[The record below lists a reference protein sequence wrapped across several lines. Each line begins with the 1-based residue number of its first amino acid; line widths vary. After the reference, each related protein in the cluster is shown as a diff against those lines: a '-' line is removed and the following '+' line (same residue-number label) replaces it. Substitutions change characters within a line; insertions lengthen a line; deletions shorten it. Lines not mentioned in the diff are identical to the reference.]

1 MIERHNPRHLWNE
14 IVPRLWMG
22 GTHIMDRHAK
32 PEEGKI
38 PTKKNFDVIY
48 TFFNRARGAAK
59 GIKEV
64 RYGFED
70 GPMEGFSPEEELADI
85 VWMAHQD
92 WKAGKRVYIR
102 CAGGINRSGLVTALV
117 LIREGYEP
125 QAAIDRIRD
134 RRGAIALCNEHFV
147 DFLVNQTDV
156 EFWREYGNRK

>member
-102 CAGGINRSGLVTALV
+102 CAGVSIARAL
-117 LIREGYEP
+117 
-125 QAAIDRIRD
+125 
-134 RRGAIALCNEHFV
+134 
-147 DFLVNQTDV
+147 
-156 EFWREYGNRK
+156 

>member
-1 MIERHNPRHLWNE
+1 
-14 IVPRLWMG
+14 MG

-102 CAGGINRSGLVTALV
+102 CAGVSIARAL
-117 LIREGYEP
+117 
-125 QAAIDRIRD
+125 
-134 RRGAIALCNEHFV
+134 
-147 DFLVNQTDV
+147 
-156 EFWREYGNRK
+156 